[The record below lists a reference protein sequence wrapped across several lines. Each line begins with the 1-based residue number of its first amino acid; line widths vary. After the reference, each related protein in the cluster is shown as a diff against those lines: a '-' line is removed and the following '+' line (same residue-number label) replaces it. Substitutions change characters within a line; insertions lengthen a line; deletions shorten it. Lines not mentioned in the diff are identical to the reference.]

1 MFICRLI
8 AALIALLLPGTA
20 IISVGGEVLTYDRYT
35 LEAYM
40 QPVWQGD
47 IVYNETLM
55 FIEDENGNAPPAPL
69 LYSPTEV
76 LSVRSFDLSTEFI
89 PGEDYTVNGDGC
101 IVLTQNS
108 RITKWS
114 YLQYYPQAA
123 ITGGTFDKTGGGFIA
138 FGEGDTFFK
147 TQVAVTYR
155 HAGRWAGPVPGNN
168 GTRLEKTLQK
178 LESGEELTIIYYG
191 DSITTGANSS
201 NTQAPYAPI
210 WTSLVTQS
218 LSAKYNNPNITEVNT
233 AVGGTNAEWG
243 AKNAK
248 TLVAAYR
255 PDLVVIAFGMNDART
270 SNTKYAYNIG
280 RIICAARKVNRDAE
294 FILVSPMQPNK
305 EVKGFYGNQQQFEC
319 VLKQFECFDSGI
331 AVAPVWSMHTTILES
346 KRYYDMTG
354 NNVNHPNDF
363 LARVYAQ
370 TVAALLTGTETN

>member
-1 MFICRLI
+1 MLLCRLI

-20 IISVGGEVLTYDRYT
+20 IISVGGEVLTYDKYT

-55 FIEDENGNAPPAPL
+55 FIEDADGNIPPAPL
-69 LYSPTEV
+69 LYTPAEV
-76 LSVRSFDLSTEFI
+76 LSVRSFDLATEYT
-89 PGEDYTVNGDGC
+89 PDVDYIVENGC
-101 IVLTQNS
+101 IVLTENS
-108 RITKWS
+108 RIYHWR
-114 YLQYYPQAA
+114 YLDYYPTAA
-123 ITGGTFDKTGGGFIA
+123 IPGRTFEKTGGGFIA

-147 TQVAVTYR
+147 TQVAVTYK
-155 HAGRWAGPVPGNN
+155 HAGRWSGPVPGNN
-168 GTRLEKTLQK
+168 GTRLQKTLQK
-178 LESGEELTIIYYG
+178 LKNGEALTIVYYG

-201 NTQAPYAPI
+201 NAQAPYAPI
-210 WTSLVTQS
+210 WTQLVTKT
-218 LSAKYNNPNITEVNT
+218 LAAEYINPNINEVNT

-270 SNTKYAYNIG
+270 SNAKYAYNIG
-280 RIICAARKVNRDAE
+280 RIICAARKVNKDAE

-305 EVKGFYGNQQQFEC
+305 EVKGFYGNQKQFEC

-370 TVAALLTGTETN
+370 TVAALLTETENN

>member
-1 MFICRLI
+1 MLLFRILS
-8 AALIALLLPGTA
+8 ALFALLLSGASFTA
-20 IISVGGEVLTYDRYT
+20 GGDMMDYDRYT

-40 QPVWQGD
+40 LPVWQGNV
-47 IVYNETLM
+47 VYNETLM
-55 FIEDENGNAPPAPL
+55 FIQDANGDVPPAPL
-69 LYSPTEV
+69 LYKPTEI
-76 LSVRSFDLSTEFI
+76 LSVRSFDLATEYT
-89 PGEDYTVNGDGC
+89 PDVDYIVENGC
-101 IVLTQNS
+101 IVLTESS
-108 RITKWS
+108 RIYNWQ
-114 YLQYYPQAA
+114 YLDYYPTAA
-123 ITGGTFDKTGGGFIA
+123 IPGRTFEKTGGGFIA

-155 HAGRWAGPVPGNN
+155 HAREWEGIIPANKCG
-168 GTRLEKTLQK
+168 RLEKTVNK
-178 LESGEELTIIYYG
+178 LKNKEELTIVYYG

-201 NTQAPYAPI
+201 NAQAPYVPI

-218 LSAKYNNPNITEVNT
+218 LSAKYSNPNITEINT

-248 TLVAAYR
+248 SLVAEHC

-270 SNTKYAYNIG
+270 SNAKYAYNIG
-280 RIICAARKVNRDAE
+280 RIICAARKVNKDAE

-305 EVKGFYGNQQQFEC
+305 EVKGFYGNQYKFEG
-319 VLKQFECFDSGI
+319 VLEHFECFDNGI
-331 AVAPVWSMHTTILES
+331 IVAPVWSVHSYMLQS

-370 TVAALLTGTETN
+370 TVAALL